1 MSTVSK
7 EVKRT
12 SKKTAKCQQLTAQ
25 EKQKLFEQ
33 YIVPNLTD
41 IKSLTRYY
49 TDNYQ
54 DVEDNYNMILAQL
67 YHYIGSYNPKQKL
80 ETWLHIVVK
89 RACFKE
95 NKQRYLEAS
104 NYTDI
109 EMCTNEDLYQHGN
122 SMLVDPEHGT
132 LIDNISDQM
141 LSALLQIPP
150 LRLSPFLMDAQG
162 MRIREITDAEW
173 KMGHL
178 EKKSEDV
185 VKSRIYWAKRELRYI
200 LRKNGI
206 AR

>member
-25 EKQKLFEQ
+25 EKQKLFEL

-89 RACFKE
+89 LRPECHS
-95 NKQRYLEAS
+95 RS
-104 NYTDI
+104 SRP
-109 EMCTNEDLYQHGN
+109 CR
-122 SMLVDPEHGT
+122 DPE
-132 LIDNISDQM
+132 
-141 LSALLQIPP
+141 
-150 LRLSPFLMDAQG
+150 
-162 MRIREITDAEW
+162 
-173 KMGHL
+173 
-178 EKKSEDV
+178 
-185 VKSRIYWAKRELRYI
+185 
-200 LRKNGI
+200 
-206 AR
+206 